1 MSAADQIVK
10 KANRCLPAG
19 FKAFGQFPLPWQD
32 EDGVWHEPA
41 ADAIVMCV
49 RRDPLGE
56 TPTRVDAMLHE
67 ADVGIP
73 DDAFKERI
81 IAPILAALEQHESEQ
96 RCGK

>member
-1 MSAADQIVK
+1 MSAAYLIAE

-19 FKAFGQFPLPWQD
+19 FKAFSQFPMRWQD

-41 ADAIVMCV
+41 ADAIAMRV

-56 TPTRVDAMLHE
+56 TMTYVDALIHE
-67 ADVGIP
+67 ADEGMP

-81 IAPILAALEQHESEQ
+81 IAPILAAFEQHERSQ
-96 RCGK
+96 KQ